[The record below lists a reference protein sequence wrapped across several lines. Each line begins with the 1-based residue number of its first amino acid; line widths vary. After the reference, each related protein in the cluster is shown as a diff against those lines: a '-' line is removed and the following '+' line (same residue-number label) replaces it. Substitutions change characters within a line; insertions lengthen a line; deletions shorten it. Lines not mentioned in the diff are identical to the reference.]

1 MKHNHLG
8 VMIDV
13 SRNSVMTVDALKRFI
28 PLLKKMGYN
37 TLMLYTEDTFEI
49 EDEPYFGY
57 MRGRYTKAELSEIDA
72 FAASLGIEVI
82 PCMQTLAHLPAALR
96 WKKIPVDYDDIRLV
110 DDERTY
116 ELIDRMFASLSS
128 AIKSRTIHIQGGNP

>member
-57 MRGRYTKAELSEIDA
+57 MRGRYTKEELSEIDV

-82 PCMQTLAHLPAALR
+82 P
-96 WKKIPVDYDDIRLV
+96 
-110 DDERTY
+110 
-116 ELIDRMFASLSS
+116 
-128 AIKSRTIHIQGGNP
+128 